1 MDRNSVLAYA
11 LPMSNPSSF
20 HVTLIR
26 PSFVLPVTSH
36 QAQQGVPPLTLALL
50 AATLKKHEY
59 QVTCIDAT
67 GEKLGEYHDF
77 GKSDLLAQGLTIHE
91 VTGRIPSH
99 TNVIGI
105 SCMFANEWV
114 YSRQLLQLIRE
125 KFPGAV
131 IIAGGEH
138 VSADFT
144 HILKQ
149 DSGIDICVRGE
160 GEETLLELLEKIRTS
175 DSWKEVVGISYLEQ
189 DEIKSTADR
198 KRIINIDEIPWAD
211 WSAVPLRNYLDQG
224 MGNDTQRKRSV
235 PLIASRGCPY
245 RCTFC
250 TSPQMWG
257 TRWIAR
263 DPHDVINEMKQSIR
277 IYDANHFEFYDLTAI
292 INKNWIHTF
301 CDLLTAEKLEVSWS
315 LPTGTRT
322 EVLDRPTLAK
332 IKASGCIKMTLA
344 PESGS
349 MATLERIKKKTKPE
363 AMLKVIRNCRKEGMI
378 TKCNMIFG
386 FPDQTMK
393 EVFQSF
399 VYIFR
404 MALAGANDVACFS
417 FVPYAGSE
425 LFNQLVASGKII
437 RDENY
442 DDFLSRCI
450 YNDTADIRSWSE
462 SIPQWLMPML
472 VMGGML
478 FFYVSSFLIRPWRF
492 FQLIGRLLT
501 SQPVTML
508 EMLLAGIYRNFI
520 EGKKLKPRPA
530 LKESGQAV

>member
-1 MDRNSVLAYA
+1 MDRNSVMAYA
-11 LPMSNPSSF
+11 LPMGNSSI

-26 PSFVLPVTSH
+26 PSFVLPVSSH

-50 AATLKKHEY
+50 AATLKKHQY
-59 QVTCIDAT
+59 DVNCIDAT
-67 GEKLGEYHDF
+67 GEKLGEFHGF
-77 GKSDLLAQGLTIHE
+77 GKSDLLAQGLTIQE
-91 VTGRIPSH
+91 VTERIPTH

-114 YSRQLLQLIRE
+114 YSRQLLILIRE
-125 KFPGAV
+125 RFPHAV

-138 VSADFT
+138 VSADYT
-144 HILKQ
+144 HILNQ
-149 DSGIDICVRGE
+149 ESGIDICVRGE
-160 GEETLLELLEKIRTS
+160 GEETLLELLAKIKS
-175 DSWKEVVGISYLEQ
+175 EENWKDVVGISYLEQ
-189 DEIKSTADR
+189 NEIKSTADR
-198 KRIINIDEIPWAD
+198 KRILKIDEIPWAD
-211 WSAVPLRNYLDQG
+211 WSAVPLRKYLDQG

-245 RCTFC
+245 QCTFC

-263 DPHDVINEMKQSIR
+263 EPGDVINEMKQNIR
-277 IYDANHFEFYDLTAI
+277 IYGADHFEFYDLTAI

-301 CDLLTAEKLEVSWS
+301 CDLLISEKLGISWS

-322 EVLDRPTLAK
+322 EVLDQPTLEK
-332 IKASGCIKMTLA
+332 IKASGCIKMSLS

-349 MATLERIKKKTKPE
+349 IATLERIKKRTKPE
-363 AMLKVIRNCRKEGMI
+363 AMLNVIRNCRKAGMI

-386 FPDQTMK
+386 FPGQTMK
-393 EVFQSF
+393 EVGESF

-425 LFNQLVASGKII
+425 LFDQLIANGKII

-450 YNDTADIRSWSE
+450 YNDTADIRSWSD
-462 SIPQWLMPML
+462 SIPQWLMPVL

-478 FFYVSSFLIRPWRF
+478 FFYASSFLIRPWRF
-492 FQLIGRLLT
+492 FQLIGRLVT
-501 SQPVTML
+501 SKPVTML

-520 EGKKLKPRPA
+520 EGKKLKPRPN
-530 LKESGQAV
+530 LKESGQAG